1 MSAVMQKFIVI
12 IPAAGIGGRF
22 IAELPKQYAK
32 VLGKTILE
40 HSLEP
45 FLKHPALYKIVVVL
59 ARSDQYWQ
67 QVEILK
73 HPKILL
79 ADGASERYESV
90 LQGLVTARDFIQDE
104 EWVLVHDAARPC
116 LWYAD
121 LELLWESL
129 QAHKVGGLLARPL
142 FDTVKRASENHLVTE
157 TLNRR
162 ELFVAQ
168 TPQMFRYQI
177 LREALETAICQRKT
191 VTDEASAIEAFQDI
205 PPKLVL
211 TPRWNLKLTVPSD
224 LPIIEALLKERALC
238 E

>member
-1 MSAVMQKFIVI
+1 MNTDSQQFIVV
-12 IPAAGIGGRF
+12 IPAAGVGGRF
-22 IAELPKQYAK
+22 ASELPKQYAK

-40 HSLEP
+40 HAIEP

-67 QVEILK
+67 QVDILK

-79 ADGASERYESV
+79 SDGANERYESV
-90 LQGLVTARDFIQDE
+90 LQGLVTARDFITNDG
-104 EWVLVHDAARPC
+104 WILVHDAARPC

-121 LELLWESL
+121 LELLWQNLRE
-129 QAHKVGGLLARPL
+129 HPVGGLLARPL
-142 FDTVKRASENHLVTE
+142 FDTIKTAHDDHVVTA

-162 ELFVAQ
+162 ELFAAQ

-177 LREALETAICQRKT
+177 LREALEAAIGQRKT
-191 VTDEASAIEAFQDI
+191 VTDEASAIEKFHET

-211 TPRWNLKLTVPSD
+211 TPRWNLKLTVSGD
-224 LPIIEALLKERALC
+224 LPIIETLLRERALC